1 MKTRLR
7 PLVVFA
13 VAAAAGLIALGAQLT
28 VTPGHPISHVA
39 VGGGAQAASSAG
51 KTPDLL
57 RPAAAV
63 VAGSVAG
70 SAPPGSL
77 PPGSLPPA
85 SLPPVPLAST
95 APVAKAPGVAAAPST
110 AKPRDA
116 LLPAAVPVTGDH
128 AIVGR
133 GLWLMARDGSGLRRV
148 SADEPAAVAWSPD
161 DRHLVVGHLAP
172 GLYGGDP
179 VDPGSLDIV
188 DVADGSSRRL
198 LAFANPIGWLSLSWS
213 PDGRRIAA
221 SVNWTD
227 ATGFTNHVLVI
238 DAATGTATTLG
249 PGSSASWSATG
260 CLGWV
265 FRTVEI
271 WCPGGPVSSRP
282 PVVGSSN
289 FVWSPAG
296 DRYAVPS
303 SDDATPGS
311 ILTYAA
317 DGTGLVD
324 LGDLDTQALAW
335 VGDGR
340 SILFQTHRD
349 LGLLGQPVGGGPARV
364 LADPSAFAVNGVDD
378 GIIVGTG
385 REVGPR
391 AIVSITLSDPTPHQL
406 ASVASA
412 GDVVGTLTW
421 TRDGRWVIAKV
432 VRSY

>member
-1 MKTRLR
+1 
-7 PLVVFA
+7 
-13 VAAAAGLIALGAQLT
+13 
-28 VTPGHPISHVA
+28 
-39 VGGGAQAASSAG
+39 
-51 KTPDLL
+51 
-57 RPAAAV
+57 
-63 VAGSVAG
+63 
-70 SAPPGSL
+70 
-77 PPGSLPPA
+77 
-85 SLPPVPLAST
+85 
-95 APVAKAPGVAAAPST
+95 
-110 AKPRDA
+110 
-116 LLPAAVPVTGDH
+116 
-128 AIVGR
+128 
-133 GLWLMARDGSGLRRV
+133 MARDGSGLRRV

-198 LAFANPIGWLSLSWS
+198 SVFANPISWLTLSWS
-213 PDGRRIAA
+213 PDGQRIAA
-221 SVNWTD
+221 SVSWTD
-227 ATGFTNHVLVI
+227 ATSFTTHVLVI

-249 PGSSASWSATG
+249 PGSSASWSPTG

-265 FRTVEI
+265 YTTVEI
-271 WCPGGPVSSRP
+271 WCPGGPVASRP
-282 PVVGSSN
+282 PLVGSSN

-296 DRYAVPS
+296 DRYAVTS
-303 SDDATPGS
+303 SDDATPGA

-317 DGTGLVD
+317 DGTGRVD

-349 LGLLGQPVGGGPARV
+349 LGLLRQPVGGGPAQV

-378 GIIVGTG
+378 AIIIGTG

-391 AIVSITLSDPTPHQL
+391 AIVSITVSDPTPHQL
-406 ASVASA
+406 ASVASP
-412 GDVVGTLTW
+412 GDLVGTLTW

-432 VRSY
+432 VRAS